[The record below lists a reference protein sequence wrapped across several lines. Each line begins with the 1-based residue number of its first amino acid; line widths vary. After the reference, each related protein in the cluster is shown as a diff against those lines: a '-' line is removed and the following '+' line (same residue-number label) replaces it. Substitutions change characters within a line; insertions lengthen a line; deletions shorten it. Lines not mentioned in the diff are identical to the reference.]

1 MTQSVK
7 KGDTVKIHYTGRVKD
22 GNVIDSSLE
31 REPLEFEIGSGSVI
45 AGVDKAMTGMK
56 PGEKKEVSVPP
67 KDAYGEHDQ
76 NLLIDVPK
84 EKIPED
90 IDPKVGMQLQLINNS
105 GQALPA
111 LITEVK
117 DESIK
122 LDANHPLAGKELI
135 FNIELLEIA

>member
-1 MTQSVK
+1 MPQSVK
-7 KGDTVKIHYTGRVKD
+7 KGDTVKIHYTGRIKD

-56 PGEKKEVSVPP
+56 PGEKKEVTVSPE
-67 KDAYGEHDQ
+67 DAYGEHDQ

-90 IDPKVGMQLQLINNS
+90 IDPKVGMQLQLINTS

-111 LITEVK
+111 LITEVR

-122 LDANHPLAGKELI
+122 LDANHPFAGKELV
-135 FNIELLEIA
+135 FDIELLEIV